1 MPDSI
6 QDLGGPIQALYTALK
21 ARDAY
26 TAQHSDRTT
35 QLARA
40 LGKSCGLDGRQLD
53 ILTMGAALHDIG
65 KIGVPDAVLLKPG
78 ALDEDEWELMKQHS
92 DTGAQIITAM
102 NIEPMDE
109 VALAVRHHHE
119 GYDGLGYPDGLAGEN
134 IPFLSRVIALADS
147 YDAMATRRPYKQPRE
162 HAEIMEILQ
171 GSACTHYDPWMLG
184 KFVQLIESSPYRAD
198 RYTVD
203 A

>member
-78 ALDEDEWELMKQHS
+78 PLTADEWTLMKQHP
-92 DTGAQIITAM
+92 DLGAQIVSSIDDDGIQEVTA
-102 NIEPMDE
+102 
-109 VALAVRHHHE
+109 AVRHHHE
-119 GYDGLGYPDGLAGEN
+119 GFDGSGYPDGLAGEN
-134 IPFLSRVIALADS
+134 IPVLARVITLADS
-147 YDAMATRRPYKQPRE
+147 YDAMATRRPYRHPLEHSQILDILLGPACKQ
-162 HAEIMEILQ
+162 
-171 GSACTHYDPWMLG
+171 YDPWMLD
-184 KFVQLIESSPYRAD
+184 KFLQMIASSPYHAD
-198 RYTVD
+198 RYRNE
-203 A
+203 